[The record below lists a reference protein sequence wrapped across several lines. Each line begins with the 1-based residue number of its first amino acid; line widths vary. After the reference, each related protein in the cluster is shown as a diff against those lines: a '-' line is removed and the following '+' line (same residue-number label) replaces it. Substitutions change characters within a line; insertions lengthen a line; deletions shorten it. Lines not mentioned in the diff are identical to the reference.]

1 MSLFFKGWDDAR
13 KAAVVNARAYAH
25 DTYQEAV
32 TDARK
37 YGLAVVQR
45 TYIYD
50 DHELV
55 WTPDGPDI
63 WPPHD
68 TPFEEE
74 A

>member
-1 MSLFFKGWDDAR
+1 MAEILRFVLVDLGDQEQD
-13 KAAVVNARAYAH
+13 YEY

-55 WTPDGPDI
+55 WTPDGTDI